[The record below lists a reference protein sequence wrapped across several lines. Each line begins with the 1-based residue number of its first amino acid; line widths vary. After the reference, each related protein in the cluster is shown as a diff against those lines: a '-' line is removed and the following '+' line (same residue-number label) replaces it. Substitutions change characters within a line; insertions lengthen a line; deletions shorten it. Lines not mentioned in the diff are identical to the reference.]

1 MFNWAL
7 LGKWLWHYGFE
18 REAWWRIAV
27 DSKFGSLWGGWC
39 SFEPP
44 GAFGVG
50 LWKNIRKGCE
60 TFLGFSRFEVEDG
73 ARTKFW
79 HDLWCMNIVLKE
91 AFPVLFG
98 ISSAKNASVAD
109 NLELLGGSNQ
119 WSVSFSREVHDWEI
133 DVFAFFF
140 QVLHSVSVRRGNED
154 RLWWVSS
161 KKGLF
166 KVDSFFSSLACS
178 VVSHFP

>member
-1 MFNWAL
+1 MFNRAL
-7 LGKWLWHYGFE
+7 LGKWLWRYGIE

-39 SFEPP
+39 SLEPA

-50 LWKNIRKGCE
+50 LWKNIRKGQE
-60 TFLGFSRFEVEDG
+60 EFLGLSRFDVGDG
-73 ARTKFW
+73 ARVKFW
-79 HDLWCMNIVLKE
+79 HDMWCGDTVLKE
-91 AFPVLFG
+91 AFPVLFE
-98 ISSAKNASVAD
+98 IARAKDASVAD

-119 WSVSFSREVHDWEI
+119 WSVSFSREAYDWEV
-133 DVFAFFF
+133 DVFASLF
-140 QVLHSVSVRRGNED
+140 QVLHSINVRKGSED

-166 KVDSFFSSLACS
+166 KVGSFFSSLTCF
-178 VVSHFP
+178 VGSHFP

>member
-1 MFNWAL
+1 
-7 LGKWLWHYGFE
+7 
-18 REAWWRIAV
+18 
-27 DSKFGSLWGGWC
+27 
-39 SFEPP
+39 
-44 GAFGVG
+44 
-50 LWKNIRKGCE
+50 
-60 TFLGFSRFEVEDG
+60 
-73 ARTKFW
+73 
-79 HDLWCMNIVLKE
+79 MNIVLKE